1 MGAIKREMNNAK
13 WFWFAVG
20 YQTGFAYV
28 ISLII
33 YRLGLLFTGGGFSV
47 WTVIAIALL
56 AGIIYLMA
64 RPYKESDTLNINMP
78 AAKTKP

>member
-1 MGAIKREMNNAK
+1 MCIRD
-13 WFWFAVG
+13 
-20 YQTGFAYV
+20 
-28 ISLII
+28 
-33 YRLGLLFTGGGFSV
+33 RLFTGCGFSV

-78 AAKTKP
+78 TAKAKN